1 VVGPLGSTLRV
12 SVAGRRGRE
21 TVLGGSDPPLDFGGL
36 EAAWTFSSTKQY
48 AYSISPVDGAR
59 LRVAALKE
67 DPALGSSVSLTKVM
81 ADARVF
87 VRALGETDALALRL
101 GGGTTLGRPT
111 FRQSYAVG
119 GFPDAALLDVVRTN
133 QTVLRGYPRNAFTGR
148 RFVHGNL
155 EYRFALAH
163 PQRGWR
169 TLPLFVRHVHATL
182 LADAAH
188 AWSQAFALR
197 DVKTSVGAALGAD
210 VYLGQGLPVTATLGL
225 ARGLAARG
233 ETQVYFRTGLSF

>member
-1 VVGPLGSTLRV
+1 
-12 SVAGRRGRE
+12 
-21 TVLGGSDPPLDFGGL
+21 
-36 EAAWTFSSTKQY
+36 
-48 AYSISPVDGAR
+48 
-59 LRVAALKE
+59 
-67 DPALGSSVSLTKVM
+67 M

-87 VRALGETDALALRL
+87 VRALGETNALALRL
-101 GGGTTLGRPT
+101 GGGTTVGRPT

-188 AWSQAFALR
+188 AWSDTFALR

-210 VYLGQGLPVTATLGL
+210 VFVGNGLPVTATLGL
-225 ARGLAARG
+225 ARGLSTRG
-233 ETQVYFRTGLSF
+233 ETQLYLRTGLSF